1 MSRSLALAA
10 MMLGALSGSAHLA
23 AEPGSS
29 RDLASL
35 FGAERELAFEVSD
48 YRDAEGKAWIRL
60 SAAFESAYRA
70 DLEAVIATL
79 WDFESAPKTFSR
91 IEAVKVR
98 SNTGTE
104 AVIEQRTGIR
114 VLGFAYLSNL
124 VFRES
129 MSRADPLA
137 ARIGF
142 ESIVVDGTTLS
153 ARGSWTLEGF
163 DDASGG
169 STYVRYEM
177 ESLVAPAFP
186 AQAQIMRRFGEADLR
201 KVLRELGA
209 AAARRIKRG

>member
-1 MSRSLALAA
+1 MRRCLALAA
-10 MMLGALSGSAHLA
+10 IMLGALSASPS
-23 AEPGSS
+23 PGEDAVPS

-60 SAAFESAYRA
+60 SGAFESAYRA

-79 WDFESAPKTFSR
+79 WDFGSAPRTFSR

-98 SNTGTE
+98 SDTGTV

-114 VLGFAYLSNL
+114 VLGFSYLSNL

-129 MSRADPLA
+129 LSRGGPLA

-142 ESIVVDGTTLS
+142 ESIEVDGTTLS

-186 AQAQIMRRFGEADLR
+186 AQSLIMRRFGEADLR
-201 KVLRELGA
+201 KALRELGS
-209 AAARRIKRG
+209 AAARRTKRG